1 MPDEP
6 ETSPEMRARVLG
18 PGEGARSRNPTSV
31 VVFKLRG
38 TECADRTNVFEIEV
52 PSGNGPP
59 LHFHEAQD
67 EWLYVLD
74 GEFRFRVDDEVTP
87 APPGTFVFLPRHVPH
102 AWQSVGQQPGRLIGA
117 FVPPALERFFERF
130 STVRE
135 DEATVD
141 VFRTLAN
148 DDGMIV
154 VGPPLAQSHP
164 L

>member
-1 MPDEP
+1 MPEELD
-6 ETSPEMRARVLG
+6 TSRELRAYVLG

-38 TECADRTNVFEIEV
+38 GECADTTNVFEIEV

-74 GEFRFRVDDEVTP
+74 GEFRFRLDDEVTP
-87 APPGTFVFLPRHVPH
+87 APPGRFLPLHVPH
-102 AWQSVGQQPGRLIGA
+102 ARQSVGQRPGRLIGA

-130 STVRE
+130 STVHE
-135 DEATVD
+135 DEATAD
-141 VFRTLAN
+141 VFRALAH
-148 DDGMIV
+148 DEGMIV
-154 VGPPLAQSHP
+154 VGPALAQSHP